1 VEAFWAATYLWDL
14 ANYAVPSVA
23 IVAAFAAFGLPYY
36 TGRNLPAVAA
46 LFALFGLSSLPLTYV
61 LHFFFLDEMAAL
73 TWMLA
78 GFFTWAFLS
87 VTTNLMLQVRALTH
101 SPTPYPYPCT
111 PTSCFRYDS
120 LPAWSTVSG
129 ALPVASTLA

>member
-1 VEAFWAATYLWDL
+1 MVSGVSVEAFWTATYLWDL
-14 ANYAVPSVA
+14 ANYAIPSVA
-23 IVAAFAAFGLPYY
+23 IVAAFAAFGLPHY

-46 LFALFGLSSLPLTYV
+46 LFALFGLSSLPLTYA

-87 VTTNLMLQVRALTH
+87 VTTNLMLQVR
-101 SPTPYPYPCT
+101 
-111 PTSCFRYDS
+111 
-120 LPAWSTVSG
+120 
-129 ALPVASTLA
+129 VASCLEHGLRHRRWHLPSHETLCFLRQYCARP